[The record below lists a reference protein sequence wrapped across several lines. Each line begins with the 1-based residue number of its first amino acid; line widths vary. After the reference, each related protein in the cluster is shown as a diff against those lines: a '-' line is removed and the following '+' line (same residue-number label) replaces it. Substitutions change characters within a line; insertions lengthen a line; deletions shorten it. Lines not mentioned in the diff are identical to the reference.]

1 MRSILVF
8 AALLVLMPAAAQ
20 VYKWTDSTG
29 KTHYGDSPPEGT
41 KTDEI
46 KIRIPSY
53 EGPPKVTDWAAVI
66 RRPSAVAGPQGR
78 GAMPQGL
85 TMYSTAWCGVCKRAK
100 SYFAAKGI
108 RYTEID
114 IEKSEAGMR
123 QYEQLGVRGVPA
135 IVVGSKV
142 MTGFSEEA
150 LQALLK
156 S

>member
-1 MRSILVF
+1 MRSILAL
-8 AALLVLMPAAAQ
+8 AALLALMPAAAQ

-46 KIRIPSY
+46 KVRIPSY
-53 EGPPKVTDWAAVI
+53 DGPPRVTDWAAVI
-66 RRPSAVAGPQGR
+66 RRPSAVA
-78 GAMPQGL
+78 MPQGL
-85 TMYSTAWCGVCKRAK
+85 TMYSTSWCAVCKRAK

-114 IEKSEAGMR
+114 IEKSETGMR

-135 IVVGSKV
+135 IVVGGKV